1 MLKSFKS
8 LKSTPESPAPSRL
21 GALPGVVRFGA
32 IGFAILIVL
41 WMLAPFAVVP
51 SGHRGVLLSFGK
63 AGDEALGEGLNV
75 RIPLM
80 QSVYN
85 MPVMIERSETESEA
99 ASKDLQRVTTTVVL
113 NFHVDPRQV
122 ITVYRSL
129 GMFPNIEPRIID
141 PSVQE
146 AMKAVTARYTAEQL
160 VTRREEVA
168 QAIRAEVAE
177 RIARHGIVVDEFSI
191 TNFKFSDA
199 FDAAIEA
206 KTVAEQQ
213 KLKAERDLERI
224 KVEAEQTI
232 AQARATAESQRLAAE
247 AEAEGLRLRRKAEA
261 DSALLAAQAQAEGL
275 RLQRE
280 SVTPQLIELRR
291 VEAQMRAIEKW
302 DGVMP
307 RVTSGATPFLSVD
320 ADAAQ

>member
-1 MLKSFKS
+1 MLKT
-8 LKSTPESPAPSRL
+8 LKNAVDRGNDAPPSRL
-21 GALPGVVRFGA
+21 PRGLRLAAFGA
-32 IGFAILIVL
+32 GGLLLL

-63 AGDEALGEGLNV
+63 AGEEALGEGLNF
-75 RIPLM
+75 RIPIM
-80 QSVYN
+80 QSVYA

-113 NFHVDPRQV
+113 NFHVDPKQV
-122 ITVYRSL
+122 VTVYRSL

-160 VTRREEVA
+160 VTRREDVA
-168 QAIRAEVAE
+168 QAIRGEVAE

-232 AQARATAESQRLAAE
+232 AQARATAESQRLTAE

-307 RVTSGATPFLSVD
+307 RVTAGATPFLSVD
-320 ADAAQ
+320 GDASP